1 MEQTLELLGIKT
13 DLLTSK
19 PLFTRLETEEIF
31 GCTHQTLKSFERREL
46 IKPSRFKNKNFYSA
60 NEILSCIK
68 KQIPQACKISKEE
81 MEWNKGNGRS
91 GREIVEG
98 KKWKGRSGREGGKG
112 KE

>member
-31 GCTHQTLKSFERREL
+31 GCTPQTLKSFERRDL
-46 IKPSRFKNKNFYSA
+46 IKPNKFKNKHFYTA

-68 KQIPQACKISKEE
+68 KQIPNACKIKSEE
-81 MEWNKGNGRS
+81 LEWYNMWG
-91 GREIVEG
+91 E
-98 KKWKGRSGREGGKG
+98 
-112 KE
+112 

>member
-1 MEQTLELLGIKT
+1 MNISAE
-13 DLLTSK
+13 LTSK

-68 KQIPQACKISKEE
+68 
-81 MEWNKGNGRS
+81 NKYHKPVKLVR
-91 GREIVEG
+91 
-98 KKWKGRSGREGGKG
+98 KKWNGIIYGESS
-112 KE
+112 

>member
-60 NEILSCIK
+60 NEILLVSKNKFQQPIK
-68 KQIPQACKISKEE
+68 FQKEI
-81 MEWNKGNGRS
+81 WNGMIYGS
-91 GREIVEG
+91 
-98 KKWKGRSGREGGKG
+98 S
-112 KE
+112 

>member
-81 MEWNKGNGRS
+81 MEWNNIWGEQLIISDYIKI
-91 GREIVEG
+91 EYLYIVID
-98 KKWKGRSGREGGKG
+98 SNTTT
-112 KE
+112 

>member
-1 MEQTLELLGIKT
+1 MEHTLELLGIKT

-81 MEWNKGNGRS
+81 MEWNNIWG
-91 GREIVEG
+91 E
-98 KKWKGRSGREGGKG
+98 
-112 KE
+112 